1 MIPEY
6 EFQLNFSHFQLRG
19 GEGGGGIL
27 CDILC
32 ANIKQQTD
40 GKTRP

>member
-6 EFQLNFSHFQLRG
+6 EFQLKFSYFQLRG
-19 GEGGGGIL
+19 GGGGIL
-27 CDILC
+27 CDVLC

-40 GKTRP
+40 GKSRT